1 MFVLILKIEYL
12 NINDLKPYEKNAKIH
27 TEEQIKQIE
36 KSIKDFGMVDPLG
49 LWGSDNVVMIGNGRL
64 FACKN
69 LGITEIPCIRLD
81 HLSDEERKAY
91 ALAHNKLTMN
101 TDFDFDLLQEELD
114 ALLDFDMSEFGFKE
128 IEREF
133 NHIDDLLED
142 GFGLDEQV
150 KESDIFGITF
160 NFPIEHREVI
170 DRAIKDKT
178 KQYFVDLILDEVLNN
193 GD

>member
-1 MFVLILKIEYL
+1 MQIIKLKI
-12 NINDLKPYEKNAKIH
+12 DDVKPYEKNPRKNDNAVDKVAESIKQFGFKVPLVIDKDNIIIAGH
-27 TEEQIKQIE
+27 TRYKAAIKLGLSEVPCIIADDLTPKQIKA
-36 KSIKDFGMVDPLG
+36 FRLA
-49 LWGSDNVVMIGNGRL
+49 DNKVAE
-64 FACKN
+64 FS
-69 LGITEIPCIRLD
+69 EW
-81 HLSDEERKAY
+81 
-91 ALAHNKLTMN
+91 
-101 TDFDFDLLQEELD
+101 DFDLLTEELN
-114 ALLDFDMSEFGFKE
+114 ALDDWDMSEFGFKE